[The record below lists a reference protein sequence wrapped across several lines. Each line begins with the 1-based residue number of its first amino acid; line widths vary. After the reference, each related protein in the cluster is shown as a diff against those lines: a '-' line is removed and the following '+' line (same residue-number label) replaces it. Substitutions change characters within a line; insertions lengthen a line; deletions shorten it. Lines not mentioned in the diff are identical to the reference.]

1 MPRMARRFNMKTNN
15 EDYNFEIVTAAMPPR
30 RNSTNSRY
38 KLHLLSV
45 GSALVIPAN
54 HESIKRNKSGG
65 CRMLSAVANFNRRH
79 YKDSDVM
86 IKTRRYENDDLWVGV
101 VAK

>member
-1 MPRMARRFNMKTNN
+1 
-15 EDYNFEIVTAAMPPR
+15 
-30 RNSTNSRY
+30 
-38 KLHLLSV
+38 
-45 GSALVIPAN
+45 
-54 HESIKRNKSGG
+54 
-65 CRMLSAVANFNRRH
+65 MLSAVANYNRRH